1 VIYIALMGCTATK
14 AATAAIDPKPQMI
27 DLDQSDLMDV
37 DSSFDTWK
45 WKNLPKGVSA
55 PPSRRMHDR
64 HLSKLDDFK
73 ETVEQNPLTFQVV
86 VKMRRDLAA
95 SDEAKDFNLSQT
107 LIAQI

>member
-1 VIYIALMGCTATK
+1 
-14 AATAAIDPKPQMI
+14 
-27 DLDQSDLMDV
+27 
-37 DSSFDTWK
+37 
-45 WKNLPKGVSA
+45 
-55 PPSRRMHDR
+55 
-64 HLSKLDDFK
+64 LSKLDDFK